1 MIWWTAEQALAWIMW
16 RDKAR
21 VAGAGDGRAAAL
33 LPRETVQ
40 APNLTETDRNKI
52 VISLL
57 ENGFIERQWPDTSE
71 GPYPRR
77 ERLIASH
84 SSGCLVA
91 IDVRRKSDG
100 GLPCLL
106 GSGSLIWLPPQQEPM
121 IRFKD
126 ALKQME
132 EALKNGKIAAKAL
145 IASNTKDVPIDSWIH
160 KTFNLS
166 VDGNVGGYMTIDGRQ
181 AHRLRFDGEAIV
193 QSWPDGKPIP
203 EKRHKPLRGAA
214 LGSKLRAE
222 LIDKAISHFNEEGY
236 DTLEDIVIWLSKQS
250 EHKKDGGI
258 DRRTARKWAEHVENR
273 LAQRS
278 G

>member
-21 VAGAGDGRAAAL
+21 VAEAGDGRAAAL
-33 LPRETVQ
+33 LPRETMQ
-40 APNLTETDRNKI
+40 APNLTETACSKI
-52 VISLL
+52 VTSLL
-57 ENGFIERQWPDTSE
+57 KNGFIERQWPDTSE
-71 GPYPRR
+71 GPYPGR
-77 ERLIASH
+77 ELLTASH

-91 IDVRRKSDG
+91 IKVRRKSDG

-106 GSGSLIWLPPQQEPM
+106 GSLFWLPPQQNPM
-121 IRFKD
+121 VRFKD
-126 ALKQME
+126 AIKQME
-132 EALKNGKIAAKAL
+132 KELKNGKIAAKAF
-145 IASNTKDVPIDSWIH
+145 IAGNTTDVPIDSWIH
-160 KTFNLS
+160 KMFNLS
-166 VDGNVGGYMTIDGRQ
+166 ADNNVGGYVTIDGRQ

-193 QSWPDGKPIP
+193 KIWPDCKPIP
-203 EKRHKPLRGAA
+203 GSRHHPPRGAA
-214 LGSKLRAE
+214 LGSKFRAE

-236 DTLEDIVIWLSKQS
+236 DTLEDIVSWLSKQS

-258 DRRTARKWAEHVENR
+258 DRRTARKWAEYVENR